1 MNNATVERIEIKLR
15 GENVY
20 DVYVNKEHIGY
31 AGSYLS
37 ALSMV
42 RDYIEDEEQQRK
54 TYHVRCAENYCSY
67 NHHGIC
73 YFGILIIGEN
83 GKCLCYE

>member
-1 MNNATVERIEIKLR
+1 MNNTTVVRIEIKLR

-37 ALSMV
+37 ALNMV
-42 RDYIEDEEQQRK
+42 KDYIE
-54 TYHVRCAENYCSY
+54 
-67 NHHGIC
+67 
-73 YFGILIIGEN
+73 GEDD
-83 GKCLCYE
+83 

>member
-1 MNNATVERIEIKLR
+1 MNNATIERIEIKLR

-31 AGSYLS
+31 AGNYIV

-42 RDYIEDEEQQRK
+42 RDYIEK
-54 TYHVRCAENYCSY
+54 
-67 NHHGIC
+67 
-73 YFGILIIGEN
+73 GE
-83 GKCLCYE
+83 

>member
-1 MNNATVERIEIKLR
+1 MNNMTVERIEIKLR

-37 ALSMV
+37 ALNMGK
-42 RDYIEDEEQQRK
+42 DYIEEEN
-54 TYHVRCAENYCSY
+54 E
-67 NHHGIC
+67 
-73 YFGILIIGEN
+73 
-83 GKCLCYE
+83 

>member
-1 MNNATVERIEIKLR
+1 MNNMTVERIEIKMR

-37 ALSMV
+37 ALNMV
-42 RDYIEDEEQQRK
+42 KEYIEEDNE
-54 TYHVRCAENYCSY
+54 
-67 NHHGIC
+67 
-73 YFGILIIGEN
+73 
-83 GKCLCYE
+83 

>member
-1 MNNATVERIEIKLR
+1 MSNVTVERIEIKLR

-37 ALSMV
+37 ALNMV
-42 RDYIEDEEQQRK
+42 REYIEEDSK
-54 TYHVRCAENYCSY
+54 
-67 NHHGIC
+67 
-73 YFGILIIGEN
+73 
-83 GKCLCYE
+83 

>member
-1 MNNATVERIEIKLR
+1 MNNATVEKIEIKRR

-37 ALSMV
+37 ALNMV
-42 RDYIEDEEQQRK
+42 KNYIEK
-54 TYHVRCAENYCSY
+54 
-67 NHHGIC
+67 
-73 YFGILIIGEN
+73 GE
-83 GKCLCYE
+83 

>member
-31 AGSYLS
+31 AGNYIV

-42 RDYIEDEEQQRK
+42 RDYIEAESEQ
-54 TYHVRCAENYCSY
+54 A
-67 NHHGIC
+67 
-73 YFGILIIGEN
+73 
-83 GKCLCYE
+83 

>member
-37 ALSMV
+37 ALKMV
-42 RDYIEDEEQQRK
+42 RDYIEEDNE
-54 TYHVRCAENYCSY
+54 
-67 NHHGIC
+67 
-73 YFGILIIGEN
+73 
-83 GKCLCYE
+83 

>member
-31 AGSYLS
+31 RGSYLS
-37 ALSMV
+37 ALNMV
-42 RDYIEDEEQQRK
+42 IDYIEK
-54 TYHVRCAENYCSY
+54 
-67 NHHGIC
+67 
-73 YFGILIIGEN
+73 GE
-83 GKCLCYE
+83 

>member
-20 DVYVNKEHIGY
+20 DVYVNKIHIGY
-31 AGSYLS
+31 AGNYIV

-42 RDYIEDEEQQRK
+42 RDYIEK
-54 TYHVRCAENYCSY
+54 
-67 NHHGIC
+67 
-73 YFGILIIGEN
+73 GE
-83 GKCLCYE
+83 

>member
-31 AGSYLS
+31 AGNYIV

-42 RDYIEDEEQQRK
+42 RDYIE
-54 TYHVRCAENYCSY
+54 AERPVL
-67 NHHGIC
+67 G
-73 YFGILIIGEN
+73 
-83 GKCLCYE
+83 

>member
-31 AGSYLS
+31 AGNYIV

-42 RDYIEDEEQQRK
+42 RDYIEK
-54 TYHVRCAENYCSY
+54 
-67 NHHGIC
+67 
-73 YFGILIIGEN
+73 GE
-83 GKCLCYE
+83 

>member
-1 MNNATVERIEIKLR
+1 MNNATIERIEIKLR

-31 AGSYLS
+31 AGNYIV

-42 RDYIEDEEQQRK
+42 RDYIEAERDK
-54 TYHVRCAENYCSY
+54 TE
-67 NHHGIC
+67 
-73 YFGILIIGEN
+73 
-83 GKCLCYE
+83 